1 MKSLKLRRDSPMKSE
16 VMLNLRVPKVERTA
30 LAIAA
35 RRKGISMAAVIRGLL
50 SEDELFRRE
59 LARVKRETVAGERE
73 LVSV

>member
-1 MKSLKLRRDSPMKSE
+1 MKSE

-35 RRKGISMAAVIRGLL
+35 RRKGVSMAAVIRGLL
-50 SEDELFRRE
+50 SEDQLFRRE